1 MPAASTDTLEQALDH
16 ARRHSLLT
24 LLLVIALV
32 LLAWA
37 AFAPIGGADRKVLL
51 EITSGTMARKQAGEI
66 NGALPRTVRLT
77 LGVRDVLHVKNN
89 DTVLHY
95 LGAIA
100 LKPGKQLQLPFEDAG
115 ERAFTSSAHFGGTL
129 TLVVEPMPDPGTA
142 RVRWRVLESI
152 RAIRHY

>member
-1 MPAASTDTLEQALDH
+1 MAPGSDDTLEQALDH

-32 LLAWA
+32 LLGWA
-37 AFAPIGGADRKVLL
+37 AFAPIGGAERKVLL
-51 EITSGTMARKQAGEI
+51 DITSGTSARKQAGDI
-66 NGALPRTVRLT
+66 TGALPRTMRLT
-77 LGVRDVLHVKNN
+77 LGVRDVLHIKNN

-100 LKPGKQLQLPFEDAG
+100 LKPGKQMQLPFEHAG
-115 ERAFTSSAHFGGTL
+115 ASEFTSSAHFGGTL
-129 TLVVEPMPDPGTA
+129 TIVVEPMPDPGTA
-142 RVRWRVLESI
+142 RVRWRTLESI